1 MDMTAEKAL
10 PAALTPTS
18 VLELTPGQLRTARA
32 TAVLIR
38 KTDERYAERLRSHG
52 WVCLPPEH
60 GSVEQNQT

>member
-1 MDMTAEKAL
+1 MDMTAEKPASTAL
-10 PAALTPTS
+10 ADT
-18 VLELTPGQLRTARA
+18 LTPGQRRTARA

-38 KTDERYAERLRSHG
+38 KTDDRYAERLRSHG